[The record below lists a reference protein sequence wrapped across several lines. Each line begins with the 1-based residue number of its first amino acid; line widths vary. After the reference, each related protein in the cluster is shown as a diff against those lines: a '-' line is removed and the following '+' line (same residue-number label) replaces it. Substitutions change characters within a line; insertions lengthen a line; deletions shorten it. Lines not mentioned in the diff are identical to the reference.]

1 MAFKMKNTPDKMFHK
16 ASGEVQQPQLP
27 GVQEPGGYGKNP
39 EAVSKGLGSMI
50 LGGLGAYVGGKIYNK
65 GKQMYADYSAGKK
78 ARESKANLPDV
89 SSSGPKKP
97 VSKGGTYESAKKNN
111 PNLDKL
117 IKTRSSSKKG
127 SQAYVDA
134 QNAINKAYGSKKVH
148 SVSKP
153 AAKPTAKP
161 TAKPVAVSG
170 DAKPKGESPKPQ
182 APVKPKSRKEVRV
195 ENRANRKNARKA
207 RRSARQMKRAN
218 KLIAKAGG
226 AKKPEAANAK
236 YND

>member
-39 EAVSKGLGSMI
+39 EAVGKQVGIFGPVGLGMKVAKGLAKGVA
-50 LGGLGAYVGGKIYNK
+50 GAVSK
-65 GKQMYADYSAGKK
+65 GKQMVADYSAGKQ
-78 ARESKANLPDV
+78 ARETAA
-89 SSSGPKKP
+89 KKP
-97 VSKGGTYESAKKNN
+97 AAKKPSSGTYESAKKNN

-127 SQAYVDA
+127 SQEYADA
-134 QNAINKAYGSKKVH
+134 QNAINKAYGNKKVH

-161 TAKPVAVSG
+161 VAVSG
-170 DAKPKGESPKPQ
+170 DSKPKAESPKPK

-195 ENRANRKNARKA
+195 ENRANRKTARKA
-207 RRSARQMKRAN
+207 RKSARQMNRAN
-218 KLIAKAGG
+218 KLMAKAGG

-236 YND
+236 YKD

>member
-27 GVQEPGGYGKNP
+27 GVQEPGGYGENP
-39 EAVSKGLGSMI
+39 KAVGQQVGI
-50 LGGLGAYVGGKIYNK
+50 LGAYLGGKIAKGANNLINK
-65 GKQMYADYSAGKK
+65 GKQMVADYSAGKQ
-78 ARESKANLPDV
+78 AREMQVAKNRPAPNKP
-89 SSSGPKKP
+89 SS
-97 VSKGGTYESAKKNN
+97 GTYESAKKNN

-117 IKTRSSSKKG
+117 IKTRSSSEKG
-127 SQAYVDA
+127 SQAYADA

-153 AAKPTAKP
+153 TAKP
-161 TAKPVAVSG
+161 TAKPVAVGG
-170 DAKPKGESPKPQ
+170 DAKPKGELPKPK

-195 ENRANRKNARKA
+195 ENRANRKTARKA
-207 RRSARQMKRAN
+207 RKSARQMKRAN
-218 KLIAKAGG
+218 KLMAKAEG

-236 YND
+236 YKD